1 MATVIWDANGVIMLG
16 ILRKKSTTNEVY
28 YANLLDQLRT
38 DIRERREG
46 KLSKGILL
54 QQDNPRGHTCKVAM
68 NAAEQN
74 GYKLIPHPFYSPDL
88 APSDFF
94 LFLNLKDAISGLT
107 KKSSRQL
114 RRGSR
119 EKTFTSSVL
128 G

>member
-1 MATVIWDANGVIMLG
+1 MLG

-54 QQDNPRGHTCKVAM
+54 QQDNARGHTCKVAM
-68 NAAEQN
+68 NAAEQK

-107 KKSSRQL
+107 KKS
-114 RRGSR
+114 
-119 EKTFTSSVL
+119 
-128 G
+128 